1 MSSQPEILRIDDTLR
16 LRRFDKICPES
27 RVWYSDPETVWL
39 VDGVREPYDEE
50 KLSRMYT
57 YLDRHYELYWIELD
71 DGGGF
76 RPIGDVAFGEDDL
89 PIVIGDPDCRRRG
102 IGKKVVK
109 RLIERGRELGYG
121 SLRVREIYEYN
132 KASRALFESCGFREY
147 EKTEKG
153 SGYRL
158 GLGKEENTM
167 PTAIVTGASRGIG
180 RGISTLL
187 ASKGYKIIAVGT
199 REPDA
204 VAEYIGELKKLSPE
218 SVYVAADISKPECRE
233 KIFETAERE
242 GGFDI
247 LVNNA
252 GCAPLVRQDLLEMTE
267 ESLDRLLSINL
278 KGTFF
283 MCQTAAK
290 YLIARKSDAHRMI
303 INITSIS
310 AETSSLNRGEYC
322 ISKAGLSMVTK
333 LFADKLAGEG
343 INVYE
348 LRPGIIET
356 DMTAC
361 VKDKYEKLI
370 DGGLLPIKRMGKP
383 EDIAK
388 AVYALCEGYFTYT
401 TGSVMNIDGG
411 FTLSRL

>member
-1 MSSQPEILRIDDTLR
+1 M
-16 LRRFDKICPES
+16 K
-27 RVWYSDPETVWL
+27 
-39 VDGVREPYDEE
+39 
-50 KLSRMYT
+50 
-57 YLDRHYELYWIELD
+57 
-71 DGGGF
+71 
-76 RPIGDVAFGEDDL
+76 
-89 PIVIGDPDCRRRG
+89 
-102 IGKKVVK
+102 
-109 RLIERGRELGYG
+109 
-121 SLRVREIYEYN
+121 
-132 KASRALFESCGFREY
+132 
-147 EKTEKG
+147 
-153 SGYRL
+153 
-158 GLGKEENTM
+158 
-167 PTAIVTGASRGIG
+167 TAIVTGASRGIG

-187 ASKGYKIIAVGT
+187 ASNGYRIIAVGT
-199 REPDA
+199 REPEA
-204 VAEYIGELKKLSPE
+204 VSEYINELKKLSPD
-218 SVYVAADISKPECRE
+218 STYVAADISKPECRE
-233 KIFETAERE
+233 KIFRTAEQL

-267 ESLDRLLSINL
+267 ESLDRLLNINL

-283 MCQTAAK
+283 MCQSAAK
-290 YLIARKSDAHRMI
+290 YLIDRKTDNNKMI

-333 LFADKLAGEG
+333 LFADKLAAYG

-361 VKDKYEKLI
+361 VKDKYEKMI
-370 DGGLLPIKRMGKP
+370 DGGLLPIKRMGQP
-383 EDIAK
+383 SDIAK
-388 AVYALCEGYFTYT
+388 AVYALAEGYFAYT

>member
-16 LRRFDKICPES
+16 LRRFDEICPES

-71 DGGGF
+71 DGRGF

-121 SLRVREIYEYN
+121 SLRVREIYDWN

-158 GLGKEENTM
+158 ELRKEANNM

-199 REPDA
+199 REPDD
-204 VAEYIGELKKLSPE
+204 VSEYIDELKKLSPE
-218 SVYVAADISKPECRE
+218 SVYVAADISKPECRAA
-233 KIFETAERE
+233 IFETAERE

-343 INVYE
+343 VNVYE

-388 AVYALCEGYFTYT
+388 AVLALCEGYFAYT